1 VAVYSK
7 RQGVE
12 GKEWECSIPPWY
24 FCCGYYYYLVYTHV
38 KSFTVRVKNLA
49 NTRRTAIVTVT
60 ARPLRCTR
68 RTVSAQIKPC
78 LKKNKN
84 TRVNRFCSADVFPTG
99 STFQKVF
106 FHEFGFNFSCV
117 LSIYTN
123 RISSI
128 FFDPLK
134 HTTRKK
140 GGTKAQLSLGEAD
153 RTTVP
158 VPACRYI

>member
-1 VAVYSK
+1 MAVYSK

-78 LKKNKN
+78 LKKIKTHVLTDFVLPTYFRPEALSKKFFFTNLGLIFL
-84 TRVNRFCSADVFPTG
+84 VFCRFIQTVFLA
-99 STFQKVF
+99 F
-106 FHEFGFNFSCV
+106 
-117 LSIYTN
+117 
-123 RISSI
+123 SSI
-128 FFDPLK
+128 PWN
-134 HTTRKK
+134 TQREKK
-140 GGTKAQLSLGEAD
+140 EEQKPS
-153 RTTVP
+153 
-158 VPACRYI
+158 CR